1 MPPTTFQ
8 RDFLAIFSDLTNDCV
23 EVYMDDFIVHGQ
35 DFQEALASLE
45 KVLIRCKETNLSLS
59 NEK

>member
-1 MPPTTFQ
+1 MAV
-8 RDFLAIFSDLTNDCV
+8 LAIFSDLTNDCV
-23 EVYMDDFIVHGQ
+23 EVYMDDFTVHGQ

-45 KVLIRCKETNLSLS
+45 KVLIRYKEANLSLS

>member
-1 MPPTTFQ
+1 
-8 RDFLAIFSDLTNDCV
+8 
-23 EVYMDDFIVHGQ
+23 MDDFIVHGQ

-45 KVLIRCKETNLSLS
+45 KVLIRCKETNISLS